1 MAPMEDRHRA
11 EAGTRPWLP
20 QHFTWLLGSLCRLL
34 RKPWDAALLEQR
46 FPAPRDLRHFL
57 EAAAGL
63 GLETVCIDTRAEALQ
78 GLTFPLVALERDVS
92 AGDGR
97 HELPALLLRADGGR
111 LLLFA
116 AGRGESET
124 IAIGDFAARFQPQVF
139 SVRSADDARD
149 VDGSGAIQQRGFG
162 FRWFVPELLR
172 HKRLWRDVLLA
183 SLVLQL
189 TALATPLFTQVI
201 IDKVIVHQTR
211 STLLAVAAGLALF
224 LVINAGL
231 GWLRQYLIL
240 HAGNR
245 IDAVLG
251 GSVFRHLLRLQLRYF
266 EQRPAGTL
274 IARLQGIETV
284 RQFISG
290 AAVSL
295 LLDLPCLVIFLAVMF
310 WYSVPLSLI
319 AVATVVALA
328 VLSLGVTPLLRERV
342 NDQFLKG
349 ARSQAF
355 VTEYVAAME
364 TVKSLQLEPQLER
377 RYEGLLRD
385 YLAAGFRARQLS
397 NTTGTL
403 AQAIEQAQT
412 LAVLCFGALI
422 VMGNDGFTIGMLV
435 AFQMFAARMAQP
447 MLRLAGLWQ
456 EFQQADIAVRRLGD
470 LMDAPAE
477 PQALVPVR
485 APGADAGAICIRG
498 LGFRHGEDRPWLYRH
513 LDLDIAAGSLLVLSG
528 PSGSG
533 KSTLAKLLLGFYPP
547 AEGRIEID
555 GRDIR
560 QLAANELRQYFGVVP
575 QDTVLFAGSVYDNLV
590 MASPQ
595 ARFEDVVQAC
605 RLAGIDDV
613 IEKLP
618 QGYQTLIGEHGVGL
632 SGGQRQRLAIARAL
646 LKRPRVLVFD
656 EATSSLDPETAAQ
669 LALTVNRLKGKA
681 TILFIAHHLPAALEP
696 DAVFSLPG
704 SQR

>member
-1 MAPMEDRHRA
+1 MGSNTTTERVEQAA
-11 EAGTRPWLP
+11 RPWLP
-20 QHFTWLLGSLCRLL
+20 EHFTWLLGSLCRLQ
-34 RKPWDAALLEQR
+34 RRPWDAALLQQQ
-46 FPAPRDLRHFL
+46 FPPPHDRRRFL

-63 GLETVCIDTRAEALQ
+63 GLETSSIDTRTEALER
-78 GLTFPLVALERDVS
+78 LAFPLVALERAAS
-92 AGDGR
+92 AEAEGT
-97 HELPALLLRADGGR
+97 EVPALLVKAESGR

-124 IAIGDFAARFQPQVF
+124 IAFSDFAARFEPQVIA
-139 SVRSADDARD
+139 VAGPAAAVADEE
-149 VDGSGAIQQRGFG
+149 GGAAPRRFG

-172 HKRLWRDVLLA
+172 HRRLWRDVLLA

-211 STLLAVAAGLALF
+211 STLAAVAAGLALF
-224 LVINAGL
+224 LVVNAGL

-251 GSVFRHLLRLQLRYF
+251 ASVFRHLLRLQLRYF
-266 EQRPAGTL
+266 EQRPSGTL

-295 LLDLPCLVIFLAVMF
+295 LLDLPCLVVFLAVMF

-319 AVATVVALA
+319 AVATVAALA
-328 VLSLGVTPLLRERV
+328 LLSAGVTPLLRERV
-342 NDQFLKG
+342 NEQFLKG
-349 ARSQAF
+349 ARNQAF
-355 VTEYVAAME
+355 LTEYVTAME
-364 TVKSLQLEPQLER
+364 TVKTLQLEPQLER
-377 RYEGLLRD
+377 RYEGLLAD

-403 AQAIEQAQT
+403 AHAIEQAQA
-412 LAVLCFGALI
+412 LAVLCVGALI
-422 VMGNDGFTIGMLV
+422 VMRNDGFTIGMLV

-477 PQALVPVR
+477 PQTLLPVR
-485 APGADAGAICIRG
+485 APGAAAGAIRVRG

-513 LDLDIAAGSLLVLSG
+513 LDLDIAAGQLAVLSG

-547 AEGRIEID
+547 GEGRIELD

-560 QLAANELRQYFGVVP
+560 QFAANELRQYYGVVP
-575 QDTVLFAGSVYDNLV
+575 QETVLFSGSVYDNLAL
-590 MASPQ
+590 ASPQ
-595 ARFEDVVQAC
+595 AGFDDIVRAC
-605 RLAGIDDV
+605 RLAGIHEV
-613 IEKLP
+613 IERLP
-618 QGYQTLIGEHGVGL
+618 QGYQTLLGEHGVGL

-646 LKRPRVLVFD
+646 LKRPRVLIFD
-656 EATSSLDPETAAQ
+656 EATSSLDPATAAQ
-669 LALTVNRLKGKA
+669 LALTVNQLKGKA
-681 TILFIAHHLPAALEP
+681 SILFIAHHLPGGLEP
-696 DAVFSLPG
+696 DVVFKLPG
-704 SQR
+704 AQP